1 MSTSTAPSSG
11 TVVAS
16 AALPRLLGRLQVI
29 VMLLI
34 VLTPLAWM
42 FLSSFKSS
50 VDVMSLPPRIFSAPT
65 LNNYR
70 ELFVRTE
77 FLHNTYNSLVV
88 SIGATLLGL
97 LLAIPAAFAVSWHR
111 TTWPATLTLFAR
123 MAPGTLFLLPWF
135 ILFQKVDLVGSYTV
149 LILTHSAITVPV
161 ALWTLL
167 PYFDRVP
174 RALIESG
181 QMDGCRPL
189 AILTRIALPLVIP
202 GVVVAAIL
210 CFVFTW
216 NYFLFALAL
225 SGFDTKTAIVASFN
239 FVGEGV
245 TNWGALMA
253 AASMIALPPLV
264 LALLVQRHLVA
275 GLAVGAVKG

>member
-1 MSTSTAPSSG
+1 MSQSSSQGSYTHTSLLSVS
-11 TVVAS
+11 
-16 AALPRLLGRLQVI
+16 LGRLQVFL
-29 VMLLI
+29 MLLV
-34 VLTPLAWM
+34 VLAPLAWT
-42 FLSSFKSS
+42 FLSSFKTS
-50 VDVMSLPPRIFSAPT
+50 VDVMTLPPKLLSSPT
-65 LNNYR
+65 LDNYR

-77 FLHNTYNSLVV
+77 FLHNTFNSLVV
-88 SIGATLLGL
+88 SVGSTLLGL
-97 LLAIPAAFAVSWHR
+97 VLAIPAAFAISWHR

-135 ILFQKVDLVGSYTV
+135 ILFSKLDLVGSYTV
-149 LILTHSAITVPV
+149 LILTHGAITVPV

-181 QMDGCRPL
+181 QMDGCKPL
-189 AILTRIALPLVIP
+189 TILLRIALPLVIP
-202 GVVVAAIL
+202 GVVVAGIL

-264 LALLVQRHLVA
+264 LALLVQRHLVS

>member
-1 MSTSTAPSSG
+1 MSDS
-11 TVVAS
+11 VAS
-16 AALPRLLGRLQVI
+16 PLRMRSPATRLLARLQVVLLLTI
-29 VMLLI
+29 VLLPIAWMLL
-34 VLTPLAWM
+34 A
-42 FLSSFKSS
+42 SFKKS
-50 VDVMSLPPRIFSAPT
+50 VDVMSLPPKLFSVAT
-65 LNNYR
+65 LDNYR

-77 FLHNTYNSLVV
+77 FLHNTWNSLVV
-88 SIGATLLGL
+88 ACGATILGL
-97 LLAIPAAFAVSWHR
+97 VLAIPAAFAISWHR
-111 TTWPATLTLFAR
+111 MTWPATLTLFAR

-135 ILFQKVDLVGSYTV
+135 VLFSKLELVGSYTV

-167 PYFDRVP
+167 PYFDGVP

-181 QMDGCRPL
+181 QIDGCRPHS
-189 AILTRIALPLVIP
+189 ILLRIVLPLVVP

-253 AASMIALPPLV
+253 AASMIAMPPLV
-264 LALLVQRHLVA
+264 LALLVQRRLVS

>member
-1 MSTSTAPSSG
+1 MKNMSRHDRPG
-11 TVVAS
+11 
-16 AALPRLLGRLQVI
+16 LRWLMRLQ
-29 VMLLI
+29 LLAVLCI
-34 VLTPLAWM
+34 VLLPIGWM
-42 FLSSFKSS
+42 VLSSFKHS
-50 VDVMSLPPRIFSAPT
+50 VDVMRLPPVLLSSPT
-65 LNNYR
+65 LDNYR
-70 ELFVRTE
+70 ELFGRTD
-77 FLHNTYNSLVV
+77 FLHNTWNSLVV
-88 SIGATLLGL
+88 AIGSTLLGL
-97 LLAIPAAFAVSWHR
+97 VLAVPAAFAISWHR
-111 TTWPATLTLFAR
+111 LTWPATLTLFAR

-135 ILFQKVDLVGSYTV
+135 VLFSKLELVGSYTA
-149 LILTHSAITVPV
+149 LILAHSAITVPV

-167 PYFDRVP
+167 PYFDGLP
-174 RALIESG
+174 RALIESA
-181 QMDGCRPL
+181 QMDGLRPHG
-189 AILTRIALPLVIP
+189 ILLRIALPLVVP

-239 FVGEGV
+239 FIGEGV

-264 LALLVQRHLVA
+264 LALLVQRRLVS

>member
-1 MSTSTAPSSG
+1 MRNPTANGSITTRSTLSI
-11 TVVAS
+11 V
-16 AALPRLLGRLQVI
+16 LGRLQI
-29 VMLLI
+29 TAMLI
-34 VLTPLAWM
+34 VVLAPIAWT
-42 FLSSFKSS
+42 FFSSFKTS
-50 VDVMSLPPRIFSAPT
+50 VDVMSLPPKLLSAPT
-65 LNNYR
+65 LDNYR

-77 FLHNTYNSLVV
+77 FLHNTFNSLVV
-88 SIGATLLGL
+88 SVGATVLGL
-97 LLAIPAAFAVSWHR
+97 LLATPAAFAISWHK

-135 ILFQKVDLVGSYTV
+135 ILFSKLDLVGSYTA

-181 QMDGCRPL
+181 QMDGCRPGS
-189 AILTRIALPLVIP
+189 ILLRIALPLVIP
-202 GVVVAAIL
+202 GLVVAGIL

-264 LALLVQRHLVA
+264 LALLVQRHLVS

>member
-1 MSTSTAPSSG
+1 MSPSSSQG
-11 TVVAS
+11 SYTRTS
-16 AALPRLLGRLQVI
+16 LLSLSLGRLQVFL
-29 VMLLI
+29 MLLV
-34 VLTPLAWM
+34 VLAPLAWT
-42 FLSSFKSS
+42 FLSSFKTS
-50 VDVMSLPPRIFSAPT
+50 VDVMTLPPKLLSSPT
-65 LNNYR
+65 LDNYR

-77 FLHNTYNSLVV
+77 FLHNTFNSLVV
-88 SIGATLLGL
+88 SVGSTLLGL
-97 LLAIPAAFAVSWHR
+97 VLAIPAAFAISWHR

-135 ILFQKVDLVGSYTV
+135 ILFSKLDLVGSYTV
-149 LILTHSAITVPV
+149 LILTHGAITVPV

-181 QMDGCRPL
+181 QMDGCKPL
-189 AILTRIALPLVIP
+189 TILLRIALPLVIP
-202 GVVVAAIL
+202 GVVVAGIL

-264 LALLVQRHLVA
+264 LALLVQRHLVS

>member
-1 MSTSTAPSSG
+1 MKNTSQHERP
-11 TVVAS
+11 VLRWVM
-16 AALPRLLGRLQVI
+16 RLQ
-29 VMLLI
+29 LLAVLAI
-34 VLTPLAWM
+34 VLLPIGWM
-42 FLSSFKSS
+42 VLSSFKHS
-50 VDVMSLPPRIFSAPT
+50 VDVMRLPPVLLSSPT
-65 LNNYR
+65 LDNYR
-70 ELFVRTE
+70 ELFGRTD
-77 FLHNTYNSLVV
+77 FLHNTWNSLVV
-88 SIGATLLGL
+88 AIGSTTLGL
-97 LLAIPAAFAVSWHR
+97 VLAVPAAFAISWHR
-111 TTWPATLTLFAR
+111 LTWPATLTLFAR

-135 ILFQKVDLVGSYTV
+135 VLFSKLELVGSYTG
-149 LILTHSAITVPV
+149 LILAHGAITVPV

-167 PYFDRVP
+167 PYFDGLP

-181 QMDGCRPL
+181 QMDGLRPHS
-189 AILTRIALPLVIP
+189 ILLRIALPLVVP

-239 FVGEGV
+239 FIGEGV

-264 LALLVQRHLVA
+264 LALLVQRRLVS

>member
-1 MSTSTAPSSG
+1 MGQRS
-11 TVVAS
+11 AS
-16 AALPRLLGRLQVI
+16 PLRPRSALSLVLGRAQVI
-29 VMLLI
+29 LMLLV
-34 VLTPLAWM
+34 VLLPIGWMLLA
-42 FLSSFKSS
+42 SFKHS
-50 VDVMSLPPRIFSAPT
+50 VDVMTLPPNLLTPPT
-65 LNNYR
+65 LDNYR
-70 ELFVRTE
+70 ELFVRTD
-77 FLHNTYNSLVV
+77 FLHNTWNSLVV
-88 SIGATLLGL
+88 AVGSTLLGL
-97 LLAIPAAFAVSWHR
+97 LLATPAAFAISWHR

-135 ILFQKVDLVGSYTV
+135 VLFSQVDLVGSYTV

-167 PYFDRVP
+167 PYFDGVP
-174 RALIESG
+174 RALVESG
-181 QMDGCRPL
+181 QIDGCRPHS
-189 AILTRIALPLVIP
+189 ILLRISLPLVVP
-202 GVVVAAIL
+202 GIVVAAIL

-264 LALLVQRHLVA
+264 LALLVQRRLVS